1 MSGQHGYRIEAPQHG
16 GPTRTAAPRPV
27 APDEAMSQ
35 RNEAVT
41 SAGTDTGSSA
51 RSTLALSVRDLA
63 AERGGR
69 LVFAGLG
76 FVLES
81 GEALNVVGRNGV
93 GKSTLLRVLAGLLT
107 PSAGRVSLDPPE
119 ADDRDTPIAE
129 RAHYLGHA
137 DALKSALTPLDHLG
151 FAADL
156 LGRGSRGSAA
166 TTPAEAL
173 DRVALAHAADLPC
186 GYLSAGQRRRVALAR
201 LLVAARPLWLLD
213 EPATALDLGSQAVL
227 GDMMRRHL
235 DGGGLIVA
243 ATHGPLGLDRVRE
256 LRLERS

>member
-16 GPTRTAAPRPV
+16 GPTRTAASRPV
-27 APDEAMSQ
+27 APDEAISQ

-41 SAGTDTGSSA
+41 SAGTDTGSAA
-51 RSTLALSVRDLA
+51 RSTLTLSVRDLA

-69 LVFAGLG
+69 LVFTGLG

-107 PSAGRVSLDPPE
+107 PTAGRVSLDPPE

-243 ATHGPLGLDRVRE
+243 ATHGSLGLDRVRE

>member
-243 ATHGPLGLDRVRE
+243 ATHGSLGLDLVRE